1 MALDYPPPPSFP
13 PSFLKDYF
21 WFSFSAHVNN
31 PQFVC
36 NTTMNAERDMV
47 TSVFSLCVQYQET
60 TFFFFAYC
68 EEWMVSWLLC
78 FFFVPLLLYIMV
90 ECCRTL
96 SLKVAFR
103 PLIWLHCFAENNLAE
118 LLLCHVK
125 WSVIHVPGIFVNAI
139 WNGQSKFSILDYCK
153 VDPFSNQQSPVKYR
167 RGLIMLPRNA
177 NNILT

>member
-1 MALDYPPPPSFP
+1 MWIILSLYATPPWMQNGTW
-13 PSFLKDYF
+13 LL
-21 WFSFSAHVNN
+21 
-31 PQFVC
+31 QFFHYAF
-36 NTTMNAERDMV
+36 NTRRP
-47 TSVFSLCVQYQET
+47 L
-60 TFFFFAYC
+60 FFFAYC